1 MSISDHVSLAA
12 TLAVLFIVLF
22 CALSR
27 LGAEVV
33 AETAPDGI
41 NTITTEVEDG
51 KIVSQSTTT
60 LHVQADYVEGEKS
73 AELITPEVQ
82 AAAAAMMGPANAQAF
97 LHAMRLNM
105 VKYDMDMK
113 TQSGRRNWHGRLVS
127 EEIHTNELVKVEVY
141 SNEVS
146 GAVWRYRLPFKP
158 VELKKSS
165 RTVTYS
171 TNGIPARLAAARAR
185 RAAQL
190 NGGVVVTN
198 IETTANAPANGGR

>member
-1 MSISDHVSLAA
+1 MSISDHASLAA

-27 LGAEVV
+27 LGAETVV
-33 AETAPDGI
+33 ETAPDGR
-41 NTITTEVEDG
+41 NTITTQVEDG

-97 LHAMRLNM
+97 LHALKLNM
-105 VKYDMDMK
+105 VKYDMDMMK
-113 TQSGRRNWHGRLVS
+113 QQGRRDWHGKLVS

-198 IETTANAPANGGR
+198 IETTANAPAK

>member
-1 MSISDHVSLAA
+1 MKTSDHIGIAA
-12 TLAVLFIVLF
+12 TLAVLYLVLF

-27 LGAEVV
+27 LGA
-33 AETAPDGI
+33 AEI
-41 NTITTEVEDG
+41 
-51 KIVSQSTTT
+51 
-60 LHVQADYVEGEKS
+60 QADYVAGEKS

-105 VKYDMDMK
+105 VKYDMDMQK
-113 TQSGRRNWHGRLVS
+113 LQGRRDWHGKLVS

-198 IETTANAPANGGR
+198 IETTANAPAK

>member
-1 MSISDHVSLAA
+1 MSISDHASLAA

-27 LGAEVV
+27 LGA
-33 AETAPDGI
+33 
-41 NTITTEVEDG
+41 VE
-51 KIVSQSTTT
+51 
-60 LHVQADYVEGEKS
+60 VQADYVEGEKS

-82 AAAAAMMGPANAQAF
+82 AAAAAMMGQQNAQAF

-105 VKYDMDMK
+105 LKYDADMK
-113 TQSGRRNWHGRLVS
+113 SQSGRRAWHGRLVR

-141 SNEVS
+141 SNEVD
-146 GAVWRYRLPFKP
+146 GTTWRYRLPFKP
-158 VELKKSS
+158 VKVKPTDRKVSY
-165 RTVTYS
+165 T

-198 IETTANAPANGGR
+198 IETTANAPAAK